1 MSKLSVR
8 QKQCLLAYLGYYT
21 GQIDGLWGNQSRR
34 ATEAFQRDYQL
45 TVDGVYGDE
54 THARVLEV
62 IASGEMPT
70 ISQGTPQEA
79 PTAPENGKTGTF
91 WDDIPDFKRREFA
104 CPCPRCGGFP
114 TEPAEKLVRA
124 AQALRDQVG
133 RPMPVSSGV
142 RCQAHNAEVGGV
154 ANSRHLTGH
163 AMDFCVRGMSA
174 AQVLPLAKALPGI
187 VYAYAIDG
195 SYVHMDIGR

>member
-21 GQIDGLWGNQSRR
+21 GVVDSIWGNQSQA

-45 TVDGVYGDE
+45 TVDGVFGDK
-54 THARVLEV
+54 TLARILEV

-70 ISQGTPQEA
+70 VSQGVPGEA
-79 PTAPENGKTGTF
+79 PAAPGNDKTGTF

-114 TEPAEKLVRA
+114 VEPAERLVRC
-124 AQALRDQVG
+124 AQALRDQTG
-133 RPMPVSSGV
+133 KPINISSGV
-142 RCQAHNAEVGGV
+142 RCKAHNAEVGGV
-154 ANSRHLTGH
+154 ANSCHLLGH
-163 AMDFCVRGMSA
+163 AIDFCVRGMSA

-195 SYVHMDIGR
+195 SYVHMDIGK